1 MYTCMQTI
9 FIIIIIINPINPVP
23 YPFLFWDLEPVTK
36 AGQARG
42 LDSGGALV
50 GEPQGRMGRIWQ
62 LATIVFFYGYNG
74 ITMVV

>member
-1 MYTCMQTI
+1 MHANNI
-9 FIIIIIINPINPVP
+9 HHHNHHKSNKPSAI
-23 YPFLFWDLEPVTK
+23 PFLFWDLEPVTK

-62 LATIVFFYGYNG
+62 LATIACVFFTV
-74 ITMVV
+74 IMV